1 MKSFY
6 QWQQEMLCRYDTMPV
21 WWWQHGEQEKA
32 YEEYVKA
39 YNEWHSK
46 SGS

>member
-6 QWQQEMLCRYDTMPV
+6 EWQQEMLCRYDTMPA
-21 WWWQHGEQEKA
+21 WWWQHGMPEKA

-46 SGS
+46 

>member
-6 QWQQEMLCRYDTMPV
+6 QWQQEMLCRYDIMPA

-32 YEEYVKA
+32 YEEYVKG

-46 SGS
+46 Q